1 MLLPELFLFFILQV
15 IICSSLTT
23 ENCEGYMRP
32 IFWARGP
39 LGHSPV
45 ISPAIFISARLY
57 SYKKPFSSSKNVL
70 NDIVDPPDYSSI
82 QTMEKILSILHDA
95 ESNSDKAPARIVP
108 KKDETSIDPA
118 YELLGKSLFDYA
130 LIRHMN
136 DREFF
141 RYEHKD
147 PQTSYNALHKR
158 AFESYMNMENSFFQR
173 PNINRNNTLGRY
185 QAIALYFLE
194 DKSHCLRRLY
204 KDIRYVTKEF
214 STPPSSK
221 RDTHLFPDIKL
232 PQPHKFDIDNPFTI
246 GKALNNKGKYNILSF
261 LPNDEG
267 FLKSFITRYQKLNG
281 NQVIPIALLHNIM
294 LAYELEGKLLFEVL
308 TRASAIT
315 RDNGDSPIVLDKFL
329 FDNESLK
336 AVVTE
341 RSKLLSRLF
350 SLNNY
355 KISLSNSSLYKITD
369 EAQVIEFMAKQFDR
383 FFALYYRI
391 NAADADAWLNRL
403 LAHCSMTPVV
413 DKEASKECVDYFSDI
428 REQSSLMTNKLRWTK
443 R

>member
-1 MLLPELFLFFILQV
+1 
-15 IICSSLTT
+15 
-23 ENCEGYMRP
+23 MRP
-32 IFWARGP
+32 SFWARRP
-39 LGHSPV
+39 LGRSALTLTP
-45 ISPAIFISARLY
+45 ARLY
-57 SYKKPFSSSKNVL
+57 SYKKPFLNSKNGS
-70 NDIVDPPDYSSI
+70 NDVVDPPDFSSI

-95 ESNSDKAPARIVP
+95 ESNSDKAPAHIVS
-108 KKDETSIDPA
+108 KKVEAEMDPA

-141 RYEHKD
+141 RFENKD
-147 PQTSYNALHKR
+147 PQISYNAVHKR
-158 AFESYMNMENSFFQR
+158 ASETFMNMGNSFFQR
-173 PNINRNNTLGRY
+173 QYINQNNTLNRY
-185 QAIALYFLE
+185 QAIALYFLN

-214 STPPSSK
+214 ATAPSSK
-221 RDTHLFPDIKL
+221 GNAHLFPDIKL
-232 PQPHKFDIDNPFTI
+232 PPPHRFDPDNPFI
-246 GKALNNKGKYNILSF
+246 VGKALNNKGKYNILSF

-267 FLKSFITRYQKLNG
+267 FLTSFTRHQKSSGRQA
-281 NQVIPIALLHNIM
+281 IPTALLHNIM

-308 TRASAIT
+308 TRASAIS
-315 RDNGDSPIVLDKFL
+315 RDKDSPIVLDKFL

-336 AVVTE
+336 AVVAE
-341 RSKLLSRLF
+341 RSKLLTRLF

-355 KISLSNSSLYKITD
+355 KILLSKSSLYKITD

-413 DKEASKECVDYFSDI
+413 DKEVSKECVDYFSDLT
-428 REQSSLMTNKLRWTK
+428 EQSLLMTNKLRWTK